1 MKKIVLLAFMSL
13 GVASIMSLSVVG
25 DSAYA
30 QVSSGINAA
39 TTDEMKNKQI
49 DGSNGV
55 IRTVSNILIW
65 VVGFISVIMI
75 MWSGFKYATAAGDT
89 SKVASAKNSLIYAIV
104 GLIIA
109 VLAYAIVNFIMDR
122 LNVSSGKS
130 SGGSLGGA
138 SAGGASAGGA
148 AAGSSPYAEER
159 RKAEAAKKREAEER
173 KREAEEKARRMK
185 EERERARRGAGGI
198 FGG

>member
-138 SAGGASAGGA
+138 SAGGV
-148 AAGSSPYAEER
+148 AGSSSYAEER

-185 EERERARRGAGGI
+185 EERERARRGARGV

>member
-1 MKKIVLLAFMSL
+1 MKKIIFLAL
-13 GVASIMSLSVVG
+13 MSLSVASVLSLAVVSG
-25 DSAYA
+25 SASA

-39 TTDEMKNKQI
+39 TTNEMKNKQI
-49 DGSNGV
+49 DGNNGV

-65 VVGFISVIMI
+65 VVGIVSVIMI
-75 MWSGFKYATAAGDT
+75 MWSGFKYITAAGDT

-104 GLIIA
+104 GLIVAIM
-109 VLAYAIVNFIMDR
+109 AYAIVNFIMDR

-138 SAGGASAGGA
+138 SAGGA
-148 AAGSSPYAEER
+148 AGSGPYAEER

-173 KREAEEKARRMK
+173 KREAEEKARRMR
-185 EERERARRGAGGI
+185 EEREKRGTGGVGVGG
-198 FGG
+198 FGD

>member
-1 MKKIVLLAFMSL
+1 MKKIIFLAL
-13 GVASIMSLSVVG
+13 MSLSVASVLSLAVVSG
-25 DSAYA
+25 SASA

-39 TTDEMKNKQI
+39 TTNEMKNKQI
-49 DGSNGV
+49 DGNNGV

-65 VVGFISVIMI
+65 VVGIVSVIMI
-75 MWSGFKYATAAGDT
+75 MWSGFKYITAAGDT
-89 SKVASAKNSLIYAIV
+89 SKVASAKSSLIYAIV
-104 GLIIA
+104 GLIVAIM
-109 VLAYAIVNFIMDR
+109 AYAIVNFIMDR

-138 SAGGASAGGA
+138 SAGG

-173 KREAEEKARRMK
+173 KREAEEKARRMR
-185 EERERARRGAGGI
+185 EEREKRGAGGVGVGG

>member
-138 SAGGASAGGA
+138 SAGGASAGGV
-148 AAGSSPYAEER
+148 AGSSSYAEER

-185 EERERARRGAGGI
+185 EERERARRGARGV